1 MRFAFAITALIAAVT
16 AAPSK
21 DLAIVNKRHG
31 MTVHDAAK
39 KCGTGQQLN
48 CCNEQHSNEG
58 DKGQVSKPTGALVT
72 ADGLLSHL
80 IGTCGKLDVAA
91 LIGIDDLLNTNC
103 KGQAACCQDT
113 ASVAQGGLL
122 NLALPCIA
130 LDSLL

>member
-80 IGTCGKLDVAA
+80 IGTCGKLDVAGEFQTGTTLA
-91 LIGIDDLLNTNC
+91 HWKLTTLQLSSVLMISSTRTARARLL
-103 KGQAACCQDT
+103 AAKT
-113 ASVAQGGLL
+113 LL
-122 NLALPCIA
+122 L
-130 LDSLL
+130 S